1 VTAPTA
7 GAEPST
13 APPTTGERRARP
25 RGSFVAIYQ
34 LILRNQITGG
44 RIAAVVALSVLGVL
58 LGLAVGVS
66 DPVDPV
72 DAGTNLIDHY
82 GLQVLV
88 PVVALVFA
96 SSALGDLVD
105 DRTLVY
111 LWLRPVNRLVMAGA
125 AALAAFTVVLP
136 AVAVPLVVAA
146 SLTGGGA
153 ALIGGTAV
161 AAAVG
166 VVGYV
171 GMFTALGIRFRRAL
185 VWGLVY
191 ILLWEG
197 FVANASR
204 TASRLSLRAYTR
216 SVMSEYTGIGLD
228 QANLSLAVAIAVPLV
243 VGTVMV
249 LLTARR
255 LHSSDID

>member
-1 VTAPTA
+1 MIAPSVSPA
-7 GAEPST
+7 PAPAPGA
-13 APPTTGERRARP
+13 ARARP
-25 RGSFVAIYQ
+25 GGVFLAIYR
-34 LILRNQITGG
+34 LVLRNQVTTG
-44 RIAAVVALSVLGVL
+44 RIVAVAALGLLGVL
-58 LGLAVGVS
+58 LGFGLAAS

-72 DAGTNLIDHY
+72 DAGTNLIDRY

-96 SSALGDLVD
+96 SSTLGDLVD

-111 LWLRPVNRLVMAGA
+111 LWLRPVPRVTVAAA
-125 AALAAFTVVLP
+125 AALAAFTVCLP
-136 AVAVPLVVAA
+136 AVTVPLVLSAL
-146 SLTGGGA
+146 LTGAGS
-153 ALIGGTAV
+153 ALVGGTAV

-166 VVGYV
+166 VAGYV

-185 VWGLVY
+185 VWGLAY

-216 SVMSEYTGIGLD
+216 SVVSEYTGIGLD
-228 QANLSLAVAIAVPLV
+228 QANLSLAVAIAVPLLV
-243 VGTVMV
+243 AAVMV

-255 LHSSDID
+255 LASADID